1 MKKHGPKA
9 RPAAETNSA
18 HMQIRVNPRLL
29 VRLDEVRGSI
39 PRATWVHRLIS
50 QALFPS
56 RVIGLPPPESY
67 VRLQWGH
74 DLAASEPTEEKTE

>member
-1 MKKHGPKA
+1 
-9 RPAAETNSA
+9 
-18 HMQIRVNPRLL
+18 MQIRVNPRLL

-50 QALFPS
+50 EALLPS
-56 RVIGLPPPESY
+56 RVKGMPPPEDY

-74 DLAASEPTEEKTE
+74 DRAASESTKEETE